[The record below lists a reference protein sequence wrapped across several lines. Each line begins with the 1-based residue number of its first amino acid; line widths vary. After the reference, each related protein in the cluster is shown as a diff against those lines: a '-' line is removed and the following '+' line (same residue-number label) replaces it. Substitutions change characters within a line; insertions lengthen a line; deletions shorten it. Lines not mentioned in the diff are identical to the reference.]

1 MTDTRLKIGVV
12 GAGWAGCQAMHAVQA
27 LPRTELVAISDVMP
41 QLLEA
46 AGQNYGCSR
55 HYADYRELLA
65 DNDVDAVYLAVN
77 PVLRHQMVLDS
88 FAAGK
93 HALVQKPHAVRAE
106 QILEYESAAASA
118 QKTLQFCYFLRHNP
132 RNRIIRA
139 AIDRGDIG
147 DPYHARV
154 FLKYNS
160 KPAAEGIT
168 SWLQTYGQKG
178 GALGQHAS
186 HELDLAWWWL
196 GRPEPRWAFATKHIL
211 NPVYDGPEGP
221 AEDYISGI
229 IGLDGGKTLQIDCSR
244 WLHADTPTSV
254 EVYGHNGAIREG
266 KISRF
271 ADDKYTSAEADTPLD
286 IPHTDPPADQIFFY
300 HEIEHF
306 AMAVAG
312 EVEPD
317 VNATDAYQFM
327 RLLDTIYDSAAS
339 SEKVYVQ

>member
-1 MTDTRLKIGVV
+1 MASTGLNIGVV
-12 GAGWAGCQAMHAVQA
+12 GAGWAGCQAMQAIQA
-27 LPRTELVAISDVMP
+27 LPRTVLVAISDAVP
-41 QLLEA
+41 HLLETT
-46 AGQNYGCSR
+46 GQTYGCSR
-55 HYADYRELLA
+55 LYGDYRELLA
-65 DNDVDAVYLAVN
+65 DKDVDAVYLAVN

-132 RNRIIRA
+132 RNRLIRA

-196 GRPEPRWAFATKHIL
+196 GRPEPQWAFATKHVL

-229 IGLDGGKTLQIDCSR
+229 VGLEGGKTLQIDCSR

-254 EVYGHNGAIREG
+254 EVYGRDGAIREG
-266 KISRF
+266 RISRF
-271 ADDKYTSAEADTPLD
+271 VNEEYTSAEADAPLD

-312 EVEPD
+312 EVDPD
-317 VNATDAYQFM
+317 VNARDAYQFM
-327 RLLDTIYDSAAS
+327 RLLDAIYDSAVA
-339 SEKVYVQ
+339 SEKVYVP